1 MSNRTNAADADQRDV
16 EHLLE
21 ARHVRSFE
29 GIDATRFKHE
39 VESSYEPAI
48 LRQLVTSWPAVAAG
62 RLSADDV
69 AQYLSSRDNGTRVA
83 AFLGYDNIEG
93 RYFYKPDVE
102 SFNFTPAETT
112 LSKSAGNPSKP
123 SGFEPVDLHG
133 IDIYEPD
140 ASVLRR

>member
-112 LSKSAGNPSKP
+112 LSSLLATLRNPAD
-123 SGFEPVDLHG
+123 FEPVDLHG